1 MEEVE
6 NKVHAEIAETEN
18 ERSPVVKETVDLFV
32 PFSNGDDDLALK
44 RSDEVELEKMP
55 PPPKP
60 EPKPKKQP
68 KKDPV
73 TGKPEPE
80 EEKPAEPEVLPNGKP
95 VPPPPEP
102 PMEKFVS
109 YLKDLHHN
117 F

>member
-1 MEEVE
+1 MEEIE
-6 NKVHAEIAETEN
+6 NKVHADIAETEN

-32 PFSNGDDDLALK
+32 PFSNGDADLALK

-80 EEKPAEPEVLPNGKP
+80 EEKPEVLPDGKP

-102 PMEKFVS
+102 PMEKFVN